1 MTWWRK
7 LVVVCALA
15 GALGVSTPAR
25 AGYLEDAGWGSLSA
39 LANLGYIPG
48 KLVYSMMG
56 GLTGGLAYGLTLG
69 DLDTAQNIWTTSMGG
84 TYVLTPRML
93 RGEDPVAFAYYPE
106 PKPLAATGAP
116 LDDAGWTAAEM
127 PGDSLGGATVGSS
140 GGKLQ
145 EAPVEQIERIEQVEQ
160 IEQPAAGF

>member
-15 GALGVSTPAR
+15 GALGGSSPAQ

-39 LANLGYIPG
+39 VSNLGYIPA
-48 KLVYSMMG
+48 KLTYSLLG

-84 TYVLTPRML
+84 TYVLTPRNL

-106 PKPLAATGAP
+106 PKPLASTPPAE
-116 LDDAGWTAAEM
+116 DAGWTAAEM
-127 PGDSLGGATVGSS
+127 PGGSGGATVGSS
-140 GGKLQ
+140 GGKL
-145 EAPVEQIERIEQVEQ
+145 E
-160 IEQPAAGF
+160 EQPAAGF